1 MFSFEDELTQ
11 QPPAK
16 KHGFRWIPFR
26 IIMFGF
32 AGIILLG
39 ALLLMLPI
47 ASRTGEVTPFID
59 TLYTATSA
67 VCVTGLI
74 VYDTATHWTL
84 FGQVVIILLIQIG
97 GLGVVTIA
105 LMIALIAKRKIGLRE
120 RNLMQEAI
128 AAPKVGGI
136 VRLTGFILK
145 GTFLIELIG
154 AVIMAPSFIG
164 DHGLIKGLWMA
175 VFHSISAF
183 CNAGFDILGTPDAQ
197 FVSLTDYVGD
207 PFVSL
212 TISFLI
218 IIGGI
223 GFLTWDDIK
232 ANKLNFRKYRT
243 QSKTII
249 FTTFLLLLLPTIY
262 FYFWEF
268 QDYSFGDRI
277 LASFFQSTTPR
288 TAGFNTVNLNAMSQ
302 AGQILLA
309 ILMLI
314 GGSPGG
320 TAGGM
325 KTTTLAVL
333 VANTR
338 AVFTRS
344 NEAHVFQRR
353 IPDETIKNAATIAM
367 MYIVLCVGSAL
378 FVSRVESCTFV
389 EAVFETAS
397 AVGTVGLTLGITPG
411 LHAASKIVLILL
423 MFLGRVGGLTIIFA
437 ALPATKN
444 KYSKLPQD
452 RIAVG

>member
-1 MFSFEDELTQ
+1 MMFSLPEETETA
-11 QPPAK
+11 PK
-16 KHGFRWIPFR
+16 KKGILITPFR
-26 IIMFGF
+26 VIMFGF

-47 ASRTGEVTPFID
+47 ASRSGEVTPFID
-59 TLYTATSA
+59 TLFTATSA

-84 FGQVVIILLIQIG
+84 FGQTVIILLIQIG
-97 GLGVVTIA
+97 GLGVVTVA
-105 LMIALIAKRKIGLRE
+105 LMIAMIGKKRIGLRE

-136 VRLTGFILK
+136 VRLTGFILR

-154 AVIMAPSFIG
+154 AVIMAPSFIK
-164 DHGLIKGLWMA
+164 DHGLIQGLWMA

-197 FVSLTDYVGD
+197 FVSVTDYVGD

-212 TISFLI
+212 TICFLI

-232 ANKLNFRKYRT
+232 VNKLNFKKYRM
-243 QSKTII
+243 QSKVII
-249 FTTFLLLLLPTIY
+249 TTTFLLLLIPTVY
-262 FYFWEF
+262 FFFWEF
-268 QDYSFGDRI
+268 EDFSLGERL

-288 TAGFNTVNLNAMSQ
+288 TAGFNTVDLTAMTQ
-302 AGQILLA
+302 TGQVILA

-325 KTTTLAVL
+325 KTTTLAVM
-333 VANTR
+333 VANAR
-338 AVFTRS
+338 SVFMRS
-344 NEAHVFQRR
+344 SEAKLFQRR
-353 IPDETIKNAATIAM
+353 IPDDAIKNAATIAM

-378 FVSRVESCTFV
+378 FISRVESCTFV

-411 LHAASKIVLILL
+411 LHAVSKILLSAL

-437 ALPATKN
+437 ALPVVKN
-444 KYSKLPQD
+444 TFSKLPQEK
-452 RIAVG
+452 IAVG